1 MIETIFTSSVIAA
14 IVAAIVVIW
23 TTQRKIAIENITQE
37 RQKWREK
44 IREKSLEVHDSLIE
58 KDEKKLNR
66 LRSEFEIILNPFDEE
81 DKEILNLIKLPNDGD
96 ELKASQEFTGRVS
109 YLLKHDWQR
118 VKLEAGATFCRLQ
131 ITHDFCK
138 CLLHQPPRNKYKK
151 NANK

>member
-81 DKEILNLIKLPNDGD
+81 DKEILNLIKLPSDGGG
-96 ELKASQEFTGRVS
+96 LKASQEFTGRVS

-118 VKLEAGATFCRLQ
+118 VKLEAGATFCRWR
-131 ITHDFCK
+131 ITHVFCK
-138 CLLHQPPRNKYKK
+138 WLLYQPPRNKYKK